1 MVQAGRGQVVLGA
14 LVCTPVTVARAVRP
28 LEVFPLQTLLILVV
42 QAAHVSGRPLAQ
54 LTAQAVCP
62 VLLELPVLHLL
73 PVGCLGKVA
82 AAVAAELGALAVPVV
97 LAVVAL
103 VVEAVELVALHT
115 PLALAV

>member
-1 MVQAGRGQVVLGA
+1 M
-14 LVCTPVTVARAVRP
+14 CTPVTVARAVRP

-42 QAAHVSGRPLAQ
+42 QVARVSGRPLAQ

-62 VLLELPVLHLL
+62 VLLVLPVLHLL
-73 PVGCLGKVA
+73 RAGCLGKA
-82 AAVAAELGALAVPVV
+82 AAVAAVV
-97 LAVVAL
+97 LLARAVLAAQEAVAR

>member
-1 MVQAGRGQVVLGA
+1 M
-14 LVCTPVTVARAVRP
+14 CTPVTVARAVRP

-73 PVGCLGKVA
+73 RAGCLGKVA

-97 LAVVAL
+97 LEVAAVAAVVA
-103 VVEAVELVALHT
+103 VQHAVHM
-115 PLALAV
+115 PLAPAA